1 VVAAVEEEVD
11 TVTVPD
17 RLGADPDLLA
27 VPGAAVVIAA
37 GAVHPQIL
45 AHVPE
50 LAVTLQPNG
59 IDLPIDRA
67 VPVQRFANFN

>member
-1 VVAAVEEEVD
+1 MVVAVEEEAD

-17 RLGADPDLLA
+17 RLDAGPDLLA
-27 VPGAAVVIAA
+27 VPGAVAVIAA

-59 IDLPIDRA
+59 IDLPIVRA
-67 VPVQRFANFN
+67 VPVQRFTN